1 MEELKYVNTEVVF
14 QEVPDEIS
22 LAINISGC
30 PIHCPDCHS
39 KFLWEN
45 VGTILDIKSLYQEIK
60 KQKGI
65 TCVCFMGGD
74 KREEQIL
81 YLASYTKEV
90 FPKLK
95 IAWYLGRETLDI
107 CLNYKNI
114 DYIKLGPY
122 NKEFGGLDNPKTNQK
137 MFYFKHINNGF
148 ILIKDITYKFKKS

>member
-74 KREEQIL
+74 KREEQIF
-81 YLASYTKEV
+81 YLASYIKEV

-107 CLNYKNI
+107 C
-114 DYIKLGPY
+114 
-122 NKEFGGLDNPKTNQK
+122 
-137 MFYFKHINNGF
+137 
-148 ILIKDITYKFKKS
+148 

>member
-1 MEELKYVNTEVVF
+1 
-14 QEVPDEIS
+14 
-22 LAINISGC
+22 
-30 PIHCPDCHS
+30 
-39 KFLWEN
+39 
-45 VGTILDIKSLYQEIK
+45 
-60 KQKGI
+60 
-65 TCVCFMGGD
+65 MGGD
-74 KREEQIL
+74 RREEQIL
-81 YLASYTKEV
+81 YLASYIKEV

>member
-60 KQKGI
+60 
-65 TCVCFMGGD
+65 
-74 KREEQIL
+74 
-81 YLASYTKEV
+81 
-90 FPKLK
+90 
-95 IAWYLGRETLDI
+95 LGKCRYRR
-107 CLNYKNI
+107 C
-114 DYIKLGPY
+114 
-122 NKEFGGLDNPKTNQK
+122 
-137 MFYFKHINNGF
+137 
-148 ILIKDITYKFKKS
+148 